1 MNMKNRP
8 LIDILREQEEKKNT
22 GGTGD
27 KPQPDGA
34 ERKDFKQLH
43 TETEYVKMVL
53 QETISKLFIINSLF
67 KVLNRLKFDHT

>member
-34 ERKDFKQLH
+34 ESKDFKQLH

-53 QETISKLFIINSLF
+53 QETKSKLFIINSL
-67 KVLNRLKFDHT
+67 LKF